1 MTFEDDLGYKGDLPV
16 VDHIDFETTASTDSC
31 FDPEQKKMFVMS
43 YVIILAFHP
52 KIKIGWVIIQHSFG
66 HSLQQLTTIDYL
78 TNDPM

>member
-52 KIKIGWVIIQHSFG
+52 KIKIG
-66 HSLQQLTTIDYL
+66 
-78 TNDPM
+78 